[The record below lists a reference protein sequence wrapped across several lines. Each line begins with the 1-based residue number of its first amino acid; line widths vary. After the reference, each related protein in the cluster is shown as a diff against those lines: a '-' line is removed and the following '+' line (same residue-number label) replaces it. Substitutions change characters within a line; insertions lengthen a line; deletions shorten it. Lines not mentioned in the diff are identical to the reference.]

1 MPANHTHMARRG
13 LRFGPPAARRLAVRL
28 YLDRGYHPK
37 GKLRCSH
44 VAKPRDGTFMNIDD
58 IYKANEDIIKAIQ
71 WLATLDKRTCPS
83 CASLDGKQFPPGS
96 APRPPLHIGC
106 RCVLIPALNDEFAFL
121 EAGSTR
127 ASKGAEGGQ
136 QVSAELNYYDWLKE
150 QPASFQDEA
159 IGPVRGK
166 LLRDGG
172 LSAEKF
178 ASLNVDKNYAPLTLQ
193 SMKEIDPIAFKK
205 AGI

>member
-1 MPANHTHMARRG
+1 MS
-13 LRFGPPAARRLAVRL
+13 
-28 YLDRGYHPK
+28 Y
-37 GKLRCSH
+37 
-44 VAKPRDGTFMNIDD
+44 D
-58 IYKANEDIIKAIQ
+58 IKANLDIIKAQ
-71 WLATLDKRTCPS
+71 EWLATLDKRTCPS

-96 APRPPLHIGC
+96 GPRTPLHIGC
-106 RCVLIPALNDEFAFL
+106 RCLLVPVLKDDFAYL
-121 EAGSTR
+121 QKGETR

-136 QVSAELNYYDWLKE
+136 QVSAELSYYDWLKE
-150 QPASFQDEA
+150 QPASFQDEV

-178 ASLNVDKNYAPLTLQ
+178 ASLNVDKNYAPRTLER
-193 SMKEIDPIAFKK
+193 MKKIDPIAFKK

>member
-1 MPANHTHMARRG
+1 MSM
-13 LRFGPPAARRLAVRL
+13 
-28 YLDRGYHPK
+28 
-37 GKLRCSH
+37 
-44 VAKPRDGTFMNIDD
+44 DD
-58 IYKANEDIIKAIQ
+58 IYKANEDIIKATQ
-71 WLATLDKRTCPS
+71 WLATLDKRTCLS

-106 RCVLIPALNDEFAFL
+106 RCVLIPVLLDEYAYL
-121 EAGSTR
+121 DAGSTR

-136 QVSAELNYYDWLKE
+136 QVAGDLSYYEWLKQ
-150 QPASFQDEA
+150 QPADFQDEA

-172 LSAEKF
+172 LPAEKF
-178 ASLNVDKNYAPLTLQ
+178 ASLNVDKNYAPLTLE